1 MIGVFDSGLGGLTVL
16 KEIIKVLPEYDYL
29 YLGDTL
35 HVPYGNRSD
44 KAIYD
49 LTKNACE
56 YLFNHGCKLIII
68 ACNTAT
74 AKALRR
80 LQQEYLPSM
89 VVLRPLDMLG
99 AGEAQHDIRNIL
111 GVIRPVAEEIARS
124 NKKRVGVIGTRGA
137 VNSNAY
143 VVELE
148 GQRARG
154 EGQGAKVKGQKQW
167 QNINA
172 KIKNLQTGESELQ
185 IFQNACPLLVPMIE
199 EGWMKRKEMK
209 MILRYYL
216 RPLKKAQVETLI
228 LGCTHYPLLLKQ
240 IRGMMGKKCFVPNPG
255 EIVAA
260 SLKDYLARH
269 SEMEAALT
277 KNKTRRYLVTDL
289 NDNFQKTAERF
300 LGERVDLEAASY

>member
-16 KEIIKVLPEYDYL
+16 KEIIKVLPEYDYM

-49 LTKNACE
+49 LTKNACD
-56 YLFNHGCKLIII
+56 YLFDHGCTLIII

-74 AKALRR
+74 AKALRK
-80 LQQEYLPSM
+80 LQQEYLPS
-89 VVLRPLDMLG
+89 LTLDLPR
-99 AGEAQHDIRNIL
+99 APTPTHVNIL
-111 GVIRPVAEEIARS
+111 GVIRPVAEEIARL
-124 NKKRVGVIGTRGA
+124 NKQRIGVIGTRGT
-137 VNSNAY
+137 VNSEAY

-148 GQRARG
+148 GQRA
-154 EGQGAKVKGQKQW
+154 KVKGQKKG
-167 QNINA
+167 QNINS
-172 KIKNLQTGESELQ
+172 KIKNLQTGERELQ
-185 IFQNACPLLVPMIE
+185 IFQQASPLLVPMIE
-199 EGWMKRKEMK
+199 EGWMKRREMK
-209 MILRYYL
+209 SVLRYYL
-216 RPLKKAQVETLI
+216 RPLKAAQVETLI

-240 IRGMMGKKCFVPNPG
+240 IRSMMGKKCFVPSPG
-255 EIVAA
+255 EIVAG

-269 SEMEAALT
+269 PEMAITLT

-300 LGERVDLEAASY
+300 LGERIELEEAVV